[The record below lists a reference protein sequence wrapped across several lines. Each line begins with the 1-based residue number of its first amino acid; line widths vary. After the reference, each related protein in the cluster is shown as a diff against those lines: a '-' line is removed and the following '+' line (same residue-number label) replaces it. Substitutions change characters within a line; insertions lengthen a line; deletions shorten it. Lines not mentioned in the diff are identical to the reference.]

1 MRLSGEAPGTRCGIV
16 LLGREYAWAG
26 LVRTPTGVDVVH
38 RHGARGT
45 EDSFAQSPAP
55 AEAVDLRLSVDADGV
70 ATFAWRAADLATDD
84 AAGLAGDNADDT
96 EAWHDFPSTWAAVEG
111 HWIGAEVGL
120 FAAAPPGTPADER
133 GGALFGP
140 VRVTVAGKDA

>member
-1 MRLSGEAPGTRCGIV
+1 MTLSGQAPGTRCGIV

-45 EDSFAQSPAP
+45 EGSFAQSPAP
-55 AEAVDLRLSVDADGV
+55 AGTVELRLSVDADGV
-70 ATFAWRAADLATDD
+70 ATFAWRAADQ
-84 AAGLAGDNADDT
+84 AADPSET
-96 EAWHDFPSTWAAVEG
+96 PSETKTWHDFPSAWAAVEG

-133 GGALFGP
+133 GDALFGP